1 MTGTA
6 DATAAD
12 ATPLAA
18 ATPASTAAGTS
29 AGTSAGTLAGT
40 AAAARTAAGS
50 GAERLPSA
58 WRLGLLRG
66 AMEIRLFFRSR
77 EQVVFT
83 FAFPIVFLFLFAS
96 IFGDTMANTGATASQ
111 YYVTSMTAA
120 GIMSTS
126 FQSLGVSI
134 AVERDQHMLRRLR
147 GTPMPPAA
155 YFLGKIWLVM
165 ATGLLETALLLT
177 FGSTAYGVRLPSDVS
192 GWLTFGWIFVLGITG
207 CALLGIAIS
216 SVPKSAKSASS
227 VVVLPF
233 LVLEFISG
241 VYIQQNTLPNWML
254 TTGSF
259 FPLKWLCQGLRGVFL
274 PHAAAALEPAG
285 SWEYGR
291 IALVL
296 GAWCVGGLALC
307 LLTFRWK
314 ARSER

>member
-1 MTGTA
+1 MTATGTKR
-6 DATAAD
+6 
-12 ATPLAA
+12 P
-18 ATPASTAAGTS
+18 
-29 AGTSAGTLAGT
+29 
-40 AAAARTAAGS
+40 ARTAAS
-50 GAERLPSA
+50 PERLPGA
-58 WRLGLLRG
+58 WRLGLVRG
-66 AMEIRLFFRSR
+66 AMEIRVFFRSR

-96 IFGDTMANTGATASQ
+96 IFGGRMGHTGATASQ
-111 YYVTSMTAA
+111 YYVASMAAA

-134 AVERDQHMLRRLR
+134 AVERDQHVLRRLR

-155 YFLGKIWLVM
+155 YFLGKVWLVM
-165 ATGLLETALLLT
+165 ATGLLETAALLV
-177 FGSTAYGVRLPSDVS
+177 FGATVYGVDLPSSVS
-192 GWLTFGWIFVLGITG
+192 SWLTFGWIFVLGITG

-216 SVPKSAKSASS
+216 SVPKSARTATS

-241 VYIQQNTLPNWML
+241 VYILIDTLPHWML
-254 TTGSF
+254 TVGSF

-296 GAWCVGGLALC
+296 GAWCVGGLLLC
-307 LLTFRWK
+307 LLTFRWTP
-314 ARSER
+314 RDQR

>member
-1 MTGTA
+1 MTTTA
-6 DATAAD
+6 VHTA
-12 ATPLAA
+12 P
-18 ATPASTAAGTS
+18 SAAGAT
-29 AGTSAGTLAGT
+29 
-40 AAAARTAAGS
+40 
-50 GAERLPSA
+50 RLPGA

-66 AMEIRLFFRSR
+66 AMEIRLFFRQR

-96 IFGDTMANTGATASQ
+96 IFRDHMQHTGATASQ
-111 YYVTSMTAA
+111 YYVASMTAA

-134 AVERDQHMLRRLR
+134 AIEREQHVLRRLR
-147 GTPMPPAA
+147 STPMPPAA

-165 ATGLLETALLLT
+165 VTGLLETALLLT
-177 FGSTAYGVRLPSDVS
+177 FGVTVYDVNLPSDAA

-216 SVPKSAKSASS
+216 SVPRSATSASS

-241 VYIQQNTLPNWML
+241 VYILIDTLPGWML
-254 TTGSF
+254 TIGSF

-274 PHAAAALEPAG
+274 PSAAAALEPAG

-296 GAWCVGGLALC
+296 GAWCVGGLVLC

-314 ARSER
+314 PRNER